1 MMHILLIHQAFAAL
15 DEPGGT
21 RHHEL
26 ARLCVQSGHKVSII
40 TSPVSYLTGKSTR
53 KGRVTQD
60 HEGLISIYRV
70 PVYSAIHK
78 SFIHRIINFFSF
90 MITSFCRSIFIEK
103 VNIVWGTSPPIFQ
116 SFTAWLVAKFKKKPF
131 VLEIRDLW
139 PAFAVEVGVLK
150 NPLLIRLSLW
160 LEKFLYTHADL
171 IIVNSPGF
179 ISHIKANGGQNIHL
193 IPNGADPIFF
203 EKNPKTDLKIISVLA
218 NKKKQEKKFF
228 IMYTGA
234 HGMSNDLEIVL
245 KSAKILQEH
254 SNIHFVFVGDGKE
267 KSSLIK
273 EAHHL
278 NLTNIDFIDPLPK
291 TSMPSLLSN
300 ADACLAIL
308 KPVEMYKT
316 TYPNKVFDY
325 MACGKPIILAIDGVI
340 REVIEKARCG
350 VFCQPGDENALA
362 KAILMLHQH
371 PSLALRMGKNGRL
384 YLSRHFNRATI
395 ADSFIGLLE
404 NEVEK
409 WQIKS

>member
-1 MMHILLIHQAFAAL
+1 M
-15 DEPGGT
+15 
-21 RHHEL
+21 
-26 ARLCVQSGHKVSII
+26 
-40 TSPVSYLTGKSTR
+40 
-53 KGRVTQD
+53 
-60 HEGLISIYRV
+60 
-70 PVYSAIHK
+70 
-78 SFIHRIINFFSF
+78 
-90 MITSFCRSIFIEK
+90 
-103 VNIVWGTSPPIFQ
+103 
-116 SFTAWLVAKFKKKPF
+116 
-131 VLEIRDLW
+131 
-139 PAFAVEVGVLK
+139 
-150 NPLLIRLSLW
+150 
-160 LEKFLYTHADL
+160 
-171 IIVNSPGF
+171 
-179 ISHIKANGGQNIHL
+179 
-193 IPNGADPIFF
+193 
-203 EKNPKTDLKIISVLA
+203 
-218 NKKKQEKKFF
+218 
-228 IMYTGA
+228 
-234 HGMSNDLEIVL
+234 
-245 KSAKILQEH
+245 
-254 SNIHFVFVGDGKE
+254 FVGDGKE

-340 REVIEKARCG
+340 REVIEKAQCG